1 MTTITGLEV
10 LLIIVFIVVLPII
23 FSIWHIAIIFRR
35 GDAQELFTE
44 LSASIGTYWIYYVL
58 VLIGYLIYG
67 GICWW

>member
-1 MTTITGLEV
+1 MTGPEV
-10 LLIIVFIVVLPII
+10 LMIIVCFIVLPII
-23 FSIWHIAIIFRR
+23 FAIWNIAIIFKRDNVEER
-35 GDAQELFTE
+35 FTE

>member
-1 MTTITGLEV
+1 MTAITGLEV
-10 LLIIVFIVVLPII
+10 LLIIVFIVILPII
-23 FSIWHIAIIFRR
+23 FSIWNIAIIFRR